1 MIIYN
6 TLEELQK
13 DIVDDTLSIDGDI
26 NINFDLNM
34 PKLVIKAQR
43 IWVKDI
49 NVNNIDAYNIDAKNI
64 NAKDID
70 AHNINA
76 WRIWAWNIRAR
87 IIKARDIKA
96 WDISAF
102 SITARNISYHSCCYT
117 KCNLICD
124 SIESGHPKGKHWSL
138 YGKVIINGKE
148 LTQ

>member
-1 MIIYN
+1 MKIYN
-6 TLEELQK
+6 TIEELQK

-26 NINFDLNM
+26 NINFDLDM

-43 IWVKDI
+43 IWARNI
-49 NVNNIDAYNIDAKNI
+49 NVNNIDAYNIDAENI

-87 IIKARDIKA
+87 IIKAQDIKA

-102 SITARNISYHSCCYT
+102 SIKAKNISYHSCCYT

-124 SIESGHPKGKHWSL
+124 SIKSLYAKGKHWSIE
-138 YGKVIINGKE
+138 GKVIINGKE
-148 LTQ
+148 QTQ